1 MQSGLPGGELPTLRV
16 LQRGWLSSNNIV
28 FFDDDQHASIVDT
41 GYSSHREQTLALVN
55 SVIGPR
61 RLTRIVNTHLHS
73 DHCGGNA
80 LLAAET
86 GARIAIPPGLATAVA
101 EWDEDRLTFRSTGQH
116 CDPFRYDALI
126 DPGTT
131 LRLGQCD
138 WEVIAAPGH
147 DPHSIV
153 LWNAEDRV
161 LISADALWQHGFG
174 AIFPEIEGES
184 GFAEQ
189 AELLHRI
196 TGLAPRLVIPGHGA
210 PFMDVEAALTRAY
223 TRLEALVSDPV
234 RNARHV
240 AKALLKFYL
249 LEVRSLP
256 FSALVQRL
264 SAARYFQ
271 VINER
276 YFAIAFD
283 ELLAR
288 LVRELVQSGVAA
300 WADGI
305 VSNRDA

>member
-1 MQSGLPGGELPTLRV
+1 MQSGLRDELPTLRI
-16 LQRGWLSSNNIV
+16 LERGWLSSNNVI
-28 FFDDDQHASIVDT
+28 FFDDDEHAAIVDT
-41 GYSSHREQTLALVN
+41 GYSSHRKQTLALVN
-55 SVIGPR
+55 NVIGSR
-61 RLTRIVNTHLHS
+61 RLTRIINTHLHS

-80 LLAAET
+80 LLTAET
-86 GARIAIPPGLATAVA
+86 GARIAIPPGLASAVA
-101 EWDEDRLTFRSTGQH
+101 DWDEDRLTFRATGQH

-126 DPGTT
+126 EPGTT
-131 LRLGQCD
+131 LRLGQRD
-138 WEVIAAPGH
+138 WDVIAAPGH

-184 GFAEQ
+184 GFTEQ
-189 AELLHRI
+189 AGLLHRI
-196 TGLAPRLVIPGHGA
+196 AGLAPRLVIPGHGA
-210 PFMDVEAALTRAY
+210 PFTDVEAALTRAH
-223 TRLEALVSDPV
+223 TRLEALASDPV

-256 FSALVQRL
+256 FSALVQHL
-264 SAARYFQ
+264 SGARYFHL
-271 VINER
+271 INDR
-276 YFAIAFD
+276 YFAMAFD

-288 LVRELVQSGVAA
+288 LVRELVKSGAA
-300 WADGI
+300 EWADGA